1 MNKQTKTQTAST
13 KVVTAPE
20 ILKGLNV
27 YAKRKTR
34 AAKLTIAIK
43 KQKDYIKGLAEGKAK
58 QSEQLVAVKQLIEL
72 VAARQVYLP
81 KSQRIT
87 SLPTAQTILKDVLE
101 VNPALA
107 VSRPLKAEPSLTPVA
122 RKTPSPKATAKAEPK
137 AKPTAKAEP
146 KAKPTAKAVKQDDSL
161 VNLTKSIA
169 DLAKSVSD
177 LTAVV
182 TANSKAIAELQKS
195 PAPKAES
202 KPKAQP
208 KAEPKPTAKAEP
220 KQTILKDFSALAN
233 CGLTFPTQSE
243 QKPKA
248 DVQTEL
254 IAKMFSFA

>member
-1 MNKQTKTQTAST
+1 MKNQTQTQPQTAST
-13 KVVTAPE
+13 SVVSSHE

-27 YAKRKTR
+27 YPKRKTR

-43 KQKDYIKGLAEGKAK
+43 KQKDYIKSLAEGKAK
-58 QSEQLVAVKQLIEL
+58 QADQLVAVKQLIEL

-107 VSRPLKAEPSLTPVA
+107 VSKPIKAEPSLTPVV
-122 RKTPSPKATAKAEPK
+122 RKKADSNNLKPQAKSTTKVEN
-137 AKPTAKAEP
+137 KPT
-146 KAKPTAKAVKQDDSL
+146 KQDDTL

-177 LTAVV
+177 LTAIV
-182 TANSKAIAELQKS
+182 TANSNAIAELQKTKS
-195 PAPKAES
+195 QPAPKAQ
-202 KPKAQP
+202 PKAQP
-208 KAEPKPTAKAEP
+208 KAETKPTAKAEP

-254 IAKMFSFA
+254 MARYFSFA

>member
-1 MNKQTKTQTAST
+1 MKNQTKTQNQTAST

-27 YAKRKTR
+27 YPKRKTR

-43 KQKDYIKGLAEGKAK
+43 KQKDYIKGLAESNAK
-58 QSEQLVAVKQLIEL
+58 QSDQLVAVKQLIEL

-107 VSRPLKAEPSLTPVA
+107 VSKPLKAEPSFTPVA
-122 RKTPSPKATAKAEPK
+122 RKTPSPKTTAKAD
-137 AKPTAKAEP
+137 P

-182 TANSKAIAELQKS
+182 TANSKAIAELQKTKS
-195 PAPKAES
+195 PAPKA
-202 KPKAQP
+202 AP

>member
-1 MNKQTKTQTAST
+1 MKNQTKTQNQTAST

-27 YAKRKTR
+27 YPRRKTR

-43 KQKDYIKGLAEGKAK
+43 KQKEYIKSLAEGKAK
-58 QSEQLVAVKQLIEL
+58 QSDQLVAVKQLIEL

-107 VSRPLKAEPSLTPVA
+107 VSKPLKAEPSLTPVA

-177 LTAVV
+177 LTAIV

-195 PAPKAES
+195 PAPKAE
-202 KPKAQP
+202 PKAQP

>member
-1 MNKQTKTQTAST
+1 MQNQTKTQNQTAST

-27 YAKRKTR
+27 YPKRKTR

-58 QSEQLVAVKQLIEL
+58 QSDQLVAVKQLIEL

-107 VSRPLKAEPSLTPVA
+107 VSKPLKAEPSLTPVA
-122 RKTPSPKATAKAEPK
+122 RKTPSPKA
-137 AKPTAKAEP
+137 TAKAEP

-177 LTAVV
+177 LTAIV

-195 PAPKAES
+195 PAPKAE
-202 KPKAQP
+202 PKAQP

>member
-1 MNKQTKTQTAST
+1 MKNQTKTQNQTAST

-43 KQKDYIKGLAEGKAK
+43 KQKDYIKGLAESKAK
-58 QSEQLVAVKQLIEL
+58 QSDQLVAVKQLIEL

-107 VSRPLKAEPSLTPVA
+107 TSRPLKAEPSLTPVA

-195 PAPKAES
+195 NAKPSAPAKTE
-202 KPKAQP
+202 KPTA
-208 KAEPKPTAKAEP
+208 KPTAKAEP